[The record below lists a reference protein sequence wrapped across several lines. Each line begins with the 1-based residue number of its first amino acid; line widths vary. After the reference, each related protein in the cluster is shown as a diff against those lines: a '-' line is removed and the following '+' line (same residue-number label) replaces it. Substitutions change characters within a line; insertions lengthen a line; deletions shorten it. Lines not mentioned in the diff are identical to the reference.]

1 MTLKYAIIVGS
12 LVIILSICHVEC
24 KKAKLVSL
32 ESKETSTANFFRL
45 LIMRLI
51 FGIAVQMGWGESL
64 ASFMNGAFV
73 PPGTDYDDYDD
84 DFLPDIF

>member
-1 MTLKYAIIVGS
+1 
-12 LVIILSICHVEC
+12 
-24 KKAKLVSL
+24 
-32 ESKETSTANFFRL
+32 
-45 LIMRLI
+45 MRLI